1 MKRKSYE
8 RNRGFMPGFKQ
19 KPLKKMRKNMSV
31 EITKEKFD
39 EFKRVQ
45 MSGAYNMFDPKARE
59 MTDLSKDE
67 WVTIMQEYKKLD
79 EAWSDKDES

>member
-1 MKRKSYE
+1 MS
-8 RNRGFMPGFKQ
+8 
-19 KPLKKMRKNMSV
+19 KKIMISK
-31 EITKEKFD
+31 D
-39 EFKRVQ
+39 EFLDYETVRR
-45 MSGAYNMFDPKARE
+45 SGFYNMFDPQARE